1 MFLCNTRL
9 PRFLSQFHHHT
20 HLHLL
25 SSSFSQSQPKKTTQP
40 SFLSSSSQWRSH
52 CNLTA
57 SVIGKLS
64 LEDDTVSSSYLSA
77 RIWCRKDIAGL
88 LSDAL
93 LCFGASS
100 ASIDDGDGDPDDAKI
115 CVTSFFEECQDVA
128 GCISHAAD
136 SIGMKETP
144 SYEVIN
150 GKEQDWVK
158 IVEDMFHPVEVTN
171 GLWIIPEW
179 RTPVDIQATNIII
192 NPGLA
197 FGTGEHPTTRLCLLL
212 LHELIKGGEHVLDYG
227 TGSGILGI
235 AAIKMGAALAVG
247 VDIDPQAITSAH
259 RNAALNNIE
268 PDQMHFYQ
276 SKFKVPM
283 PSSVGIENAMGEN
296 PCDGDIMA
304 ETAKYDIVIA
314 NLLLNPLRDLAS
326 HITAY
331 AKPGAFIGLSGVLSE
346 QVPQIREIYSSFLD
360 NISVSEI
367 DGWACIRGIRTPD
380 QPC

>member
-9 PRFLSQFHHHT
+9 PRFLSQFHHHA

-179 RTPVDIQATNIII
+179 RTPV
-192 NPGLA
+192 
-197 FGTGEHPTTRLCLLL
+197 
-212 LHELIKGGEHVLDYG
+212 
-227 TGSGILGI
+227 
-235 AAIKMGAALAVG
+235 MGAALAVG

-346 QVPQIREIYSSFLD
+346 QVAQIREIYSSFLD